1 MEGGESMQQEG
12 QKQLENEKMLLWILF
27 AVSCYILACAVVA
40 VMLYDNFDVGNIR
53 QGFVRILTSPSKLTT
68 DYFALGGL
76 AAGLLN
82 VAVVGLICCFLFWAS
97 KAKLNS
103 TSVMAFFLT
112 IGFSAF
118 GMNALNVWPF
128 ILGAWLYAWRQKEPF
143 GSYVNAA
150 LFSAALSP
158 FVSEA
163 LFANYGLHF
172 PVSVVLALV
181 GGCFMGFVAAV
192 IIPHMV
198 PLHKGFNQFNAGLS
212 NGFMAFVVNGVVFS
226 GLKVTRLETGILG
239 TGYNIFCVTALFLM
253 FALCV
258 EASRL
263 LDRGGAFQ
271 KFKDLF
277 SNHGHKRDYVSDH
290 GVPAVLMNMGIHG
303 AFVTLYYVAVGG
315 AFTGPT
321 FGCVL
326 CMLSLV
332 ANCASPKTVYPI
344 MIGYVLFSLLPMSS
358 SVNTQSVLVGFC
370 FATSLAPIV
379 GIYGVIPGV
388 IAGILHCA
396 VVGNVSI
403 IHGGFNLYNGG
414 FTSGLVCLVL
424 VPILENFF
432 KTKEERSKLRALK
445 MQQS

>member
-1 MEGGESMQQEG
+1 
-12 QKQLENEKMLLWILF
+12 
-27 AVSCYILACAVVA
+27 LACSAVAAVV
-40 VMLYDNFDVGNIR
+40 YESDSFFEVGTLK
-53 QGFVRILTSPSKLTT
+53 QGFIRILTSPSKLTT
-68 DYFALGGL
+68 DYFALGGF

-82 VAVVGLICCFLFWAS
+82 IGVVGLICCFLFWVS
-97 KAKLNS
+97 KAKLNAA
-103 TSVMAFFLT
+103 SVMAFFLT

-128 ILGAWLYAWRQKEPF
+128 ILGAWLYAWSKKEPF
-143 GSYVNAA
+143 RNYVNAA
-150 LFSAALSP
+150 LFSTALSP

-163 LFANYGLHF
+163 LFANYNLSF
-172 PVSVVLALV
+172 PVSVALALL
-181 GGCFMGFVAAV
+181 GGGFMGFVAAV

-226 GLKVTRLETGILG
+226 GLKVTKLETGILG
-239 TGYNIFCVTALFLM
+239 TGYNTFCVAALFLM

-258 EASRL
+258 WSSWI
-263 LDRGGAFQ
+263 LDRGGVFQ
-271 KFKDLF
+271 KYKDLF
-277 SNHGHKRDYVSDH
+277 FSHGHKRDYVDDH
-290 GVPAVLMNMGIHG
+290 GIPAVLMNMGVHG
-303 AFVTLYYVAVGG
+303 AFVTLYYVAAGG

-326 CMLSLV
+326 CMLSLT

-370 FATSLAPIV
+370 FATSLAPIA
-379 GIYGVIPGV
+379 GIYGVLPGI
-388 IAGILHCA
+388 IAGALHCA

-432 KTKEERSKLRALK
+432 KTKEERRGLRELKLK
-445 MQQS
+445 EN